1 MNYKLYPAHTL
12 AVAYHER
19 WEVEI
24 TIDETD
30 THQRRPL
37 RPFRSRTPLG
47 VLQEFYGLLL
57 AHYAIR
63 SLMHEAALQSDV
75 APARLSFVNSVR
87 IIRDAVFQAQIVAP
101 SQSAAWRQRLLQDI
115 SRELL
120 PKRDNRS
127 NPRVV
132 KRKMS
137 KFDLKREKHRH
148 WLQPTKSFAESVV
161 LLI

>member
-1 MNYKLYPAHTL
+1 L
-12 AVAYHER
+12 ALAYHER
-19 WEVEI
+19 WEVET

-30 THQRRPL
+30 THQRRPYQ
-37 RPFRSRTPLG
+37 PFRSRTPLG

-63 SLMHEAALQSDV
+63 SIMHEAALQADV
-75 APARLSFVNSVR
+75 APDHLSFVNSVR
-87 IIRDAVFQAQIVAP
+87 IICAAIFQAQIVAP
-101 SQSAAWRQRLLQDI
+101 SQSADWRQRLLQDI
-115 SRELL
+115 GRELL
-120 PKRDNRS
+120 PERTNRS

-137 KFDLKREKHRH
+137 NFDLNRDVHRH
-148 WLQPTKSFAESVV
+148 WPQPTKSFADAIV